1 MAAGEPRK
9 AVAERLAHGAGTRA
23 RIDWTAR
30 TRGTILDA
38 ERYSRFVTWMKRVL
52 PIAAGVIVMAVV
64 AYSLVPR
71 PTDRGGINFEYGN
84 IGKIDND
91 LAMVKPRLTG
101 ADDRGNPFVI
111 TADAAIQ
118 DGKSARRAR
127 LKNVEADMT
136 FDNTRWLNATAERGF
151 IDADKGKLALDGGI
165 AAYSDSGY
173 ELHTSGVDVDL
184 RRGFLAGNHVVKGQG
199 PLGAFQADRFTIDH
213 KTQLLQLSGNVHTTI
228 YADQK

>member
-1 MAAGEPRK
+1 MAAREQRSAQRVPQSSTVRS
-9 AVAERLAHGAGTRA
+9 

-30 TRGTILDA
+30 TRGTMLDA

-64 AYSLVPR
+64 AYSLIPR
-71 PTDRGGINFEYGN
+71 PTDRSGINFEYGN
-84 IGKIDND
+84 IGKIEND
-91 LAMVKPRLTG
+91 LAMIKPRLTG

-118 DGKSARRAR
+118 DGKNARRAR

-136 FDNTRWLNATAERGF
+136 FDNSRWLNATAERGF
-151 IDADKGKLALDGGI
+151 IDADKGKLTLDGGI
-165 AAYSDSGY
+165 SVYSDSGY

-184 RRGFLAGNHVVKGQG
+184 RKAFLTGNHGVTGQG
-199 PLGAFQADRFTIDH
+199 PMGGLQADRFTVDQ
-213 KTQLLQLSGNVHTTI
+213 KTQQIRLSGNVHTTI
-228 YADQK
+228 YAGQK